1 SWAVKSLTMVLY
13 FWDFKDY
20 NIARRGQDPSNSKK
34 EETKVAKKA
43 KGGKP
48 TKTKGAKTITVKDLQ
63 AEYPQLQAHQIRQ
76 VIRSLGLRAPELK
89 GVEGFG
95 PRRKY
100 EWDSDDE
107 DLKKIRKALD
117 DYIASREES
126 AASEEDE
133 EPEEDEDSEDDE
145 DEDED
150 EEEDEE

>member
-1 SWAVKSLTMVLY
+1 M
-13 FWDFKDY
+13 
-20 NIARRGQDPSNSKK
+20 
-34 EETKVAKKA
+34 AKKA

-76 VIRSLGLRAPELK
+76 VIRSLGLRGPELK

-95 PRRKY
+95 PRKRY
-100 EWDSDDE
+100 EWDENDK
-107 DLKKIRKALD
+107 DLEKIRKALD

-133 EPEEDEDSEDDE
+133 EPEEDDE

-150 EEEDEE
+150 EEEEDEDEE

>member
-1 SWAVKSLTMVLY
+1 M
-13 FWDFKDY
+13 
-20 NIARRGQDPSNSKK
+20 
-34 EETKVAKKA
+34 AKKA

-95 PRRKY
+95 PRKKY
-100 EWDSDDE
+100 EWDSDAE

-117 DYIASREES
+117 EYIASREES

-133 EPEEDEDSEDDE
+133 ELEEVEDSEDEEEDDE
-145 DEDED
+145 EDED
-150 EEEDEE
+150 EEDDED

>member
-1 SWAVKSLTMVLY
+1 LGIRRLY
-13 FWDFKDY
+13 YSQKGTRTPKF
-20 NIARRGQDPSNSKK
+20 QK

-95 PRRKY
+95 PRKRY
-100 EWDSDDE
+100 EWDENDK
-107 DLKKIRKALD
+107 DLEKIRKALD
-117 DYIASREES
+117 EYIASREES

-133 EPEEDEDSEDDE
+133 ELEEVEDSEDEEEDDE
-145 DEDED
+145 EDED
-150 EEEDEE
+150 EEDDED